1 VAMVAVPTA
10 AMAVPMVVAAE
21 VPTAAPVAPTVVA
34 VEVPTAELAAM
45 VAPMVVTAAETPAD
59 PAVVTMKVP
68 ATVETTEALVVAGS
82 AAPSEEIETTVCF
95 AYGRTDH
102 SFNLSN
108 QRQRT
113 QHAICSL

>member
-1 VAMVAVPTA
+1 
-10 AMAVPMVVAAE
+10 VVAAE

-82 AAPSEEIETTVCF
+82 AAPSVVSVARLVAPSEEIETTVCF